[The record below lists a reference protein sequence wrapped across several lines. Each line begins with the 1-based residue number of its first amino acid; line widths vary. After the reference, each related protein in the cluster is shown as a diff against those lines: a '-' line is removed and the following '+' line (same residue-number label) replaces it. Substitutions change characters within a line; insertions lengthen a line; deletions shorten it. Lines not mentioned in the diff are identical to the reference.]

1 MTTPQNTTLTEL
13 QYDST
18 NAAALP
24 PGARYAAY
32 VNGEFANIA
41 AVKARFPKARTVGID
56 VLGDAWLDARMIDWE
71 PGNVGG
77 QDPDRLRKFVTE
89 REAYREHTATVY
101 TDRSDLPG
109 VEEILKGVWHVLL
122 VATLDGTKLTGQRTE
137 AGNLIIGTQ
146 FAGGLHAAFDT
157 SEVLASWR

>member
-56 VLGDAWLDARMIDWE
+56 VLGTAWLEARVLDYE
-71 PGNVGG
+71 PGDV
-77 QDPDRLRKFVTE
+77 QTADTLRRFVTE
-89 REAYREHTATVY
+89 REGYKPHTATIYVN
-101 TDRSDLPG
+101 RSELVPD
-109 VEEILKGVWHVLL
+109 VEDQLAGLWHVLWM
-122 VATLDGTKLTGQRTE
+122 ATLDGTKMTGQRTE